1 MRKTAVFAAIALGL
15 AVAAPGAAMAGDD
28 SLKGRL
34 SVPAD
39 QWLSPSEIA
48 AKLGEKGYR
57 VVEIESDDG
66 AYEVEMMDKNGVKI
80 EAHVHPATGE
90 LLYGYDD

>member
-48 AKLGEKGYR
+48 AKLGEK
-57 VVEIESDDG
+57 
-66 AYEVEMMDKNGVKI
+66 
-80 EAHVHPATGE
+80 ATGWSRSSRMSAPTRSR
-90 LLYGYDD
+90 